1 MCVAFDTIYRMKHTT
16 SNHHTLTQILS
27 VLLATTLV
35 ASYNLM
41 PMKKQLYQMDQTA
54 RGVELKL
61 NNNVMLFEFGKANLS
76 HAAAP
81 YLDKLAFLIL
91 YKSSK
96 QVAVEGFTDNI
107 GSIEVN
113 QALSNARAKVVSE
126 ALQKRGVPAK
136 RLKSVGL
143 AFHRPVMSNSFE
155 QGRALNRRAEI
166 TLIDEKIDRLVDDSS
181 SNAFQ
186 LAFSKL
192 KNMVDQGAIRPLS

>member
-1 MCVAFDTIYRMKHTT
+1 MFGTIYRMKHTT
-16 SNHHTLTQILS
+16 SNRITLPQSLGIF
-27 VLLATTLV
+27 VAIAFV
-35 ASYNLM
+35 ASYNLL
-41 PMKKQLYQMDQTA
+41 PMKQQLYQIDQTK
-54 RGVELKL
+54 RGVEVKL

-81 YLDKLAFLIL
+81 YLDKLAYLII

-96 QVAVEGFTDNI
+96 QVAVEGFTDNV

-113 QALSNARAKVVSE
+113 QALSNARAKVVTD

-136 RLKSVGL
+136 RLKSAGL

-155 QGRALNRRAEI
+155 QGRTLNRRAEI
-166 TLIDEKIDRLVDDSS
+166 TFLDETADKLTDESS
-181 SNAFQ
+181 NNAFQ

-192 KNMVDQGAIRPLS
+192 KSMVDQGAIRPLPLS

>member
-1 MCVAFDTIYRMKHTT
+1 MCVVFDTIYRMKHTT
-16 SNHHTLTQILS
+16 SNRLPLGLSLS
-27 VLLATTLV
+27 VLIAIALV
-35 ASYNLM
+35 ASYNFI

-61 NNNVMLFEFGKANLS
+61 SNNVMLFEFGKANLS

-166 TLIDEKIDRLVDDSS
+166 TLLDETVDRLADGSS
-181 SNAFQ
+181 NNAFQ

>member
-1 MCVAFDTIYRMKHTT
+1 MCVVFGTIYRMKHTT
-16 SNHHTLTQILS
+16 SNRHTLAQWLGM
-27 VLLATTLV
+27 LLAITLV
-35 ASYNLM
+35 ASYNLI
-41 PMKKQLYQMDQTA
+41 PMKKQLYQMDQTT
-54 RGVELKL
+54 RGVEVKL

-76 HAAAP
+76 HAATP

-107 GSIEVN
+107 GSIEIN

-136 RLKSVGL
+136 RLKSAGL
-143 AFHRPVMSNSFE
+143 AFHRPVMSNSLE

-166 TLIDEKIDRLVDDSS
+166 TLLDETVDKLTDES
-181 SNAFQ
+181 SNNTFQ

>member
-1 MCVAFDTIYRMKHTT
+1 MKHTT
-16 SNHHTLTQILS
+16 PNRHTLAQWLGM
-27 VLLATTLV
+27 LLAITLV
-35 ASYNLM
+35 ASYNLI
-41 PMKKQLYQMDQTA
+41 PMKKQLYQMDQTT
-54 RGVELKL
+54 RGVEVKL

-76 HAAAP
+76 HAATP

-107 GSIEVN
+107 GSIEIN

-136 RLKSVGL
+136 RLKSAGL
-143 AFHRPVMSNSFE
+143 AFHRPVMSNSLE

-166 TLIDEKIDRLVDDSS
+166 TLLDETVDKLTDES
-181 SNAFQ
+181 SNNTFQ

>member
-1 MCVAFDTIYRMKHTT
+1 MFGTIYRMKHTT
-16 SNHHTLTQILS
+16 SNRITLPQSLGIF
-27 VLLATTLV
+27 VAIAFV
-35 ASYNLM
+35 ASYNLL
-41 PMKKQLYQMDQTA
+41 PMKQQLYQIDQTK
-54 RGVELKL
+54 RGVEVKL

-81 YLDKLAFLIL
+81 YLDKLAYLII

-96 QVAVEGFTDNI
+96 QVAVEGFTDNV

-113 QALSNARAKVVSE
+113 QALSNARAKVVTD

-136 RLKSVGL
+136 RLKSAGL

-155 QGRALNRRAEI
+155 QGRTLNRRAEI
-166 TLIDEKIDRLVDDSS
+166 TFLDETVDKLTDESS
-181 SNAFQ
+181 NNAFQ

-192 KNMVDQGAIRPLS
+192 KSMVDQGAIRPLPLS

>member
-1 MCVAFDTIYRMKHTT
+1 MKHTT
-16 SNHHTLTQILS
+16 SNRHTLAQWLGM
-27 VLLATTLV
+27 LLAITLV
-35 ASYNLM
+35 ASYNLI
-41 PMKKQLYQMDQTA
+41 PMKKQLYQMDQTT
-54 RGVELKL
+54 RGVEVKL

-76 HAAAP
+76 HAATP

-107 GSIEVN
+107 GSIEIN

-136 RLKSVGL
+136 RLKSAGL
-143 AFHRPVMSNSFE
+143 AFHRPVMSNSLE

-166 TLIDEKIDRLVDDSS
+166 TLLDETVDKLTDES
-181 SNAFQ
+181 SNNTFQ

>member
-1 MCVAFDTIYRMKHTT
+1 M
-16 SNHHTLTQILS
+16 
-27 VLLATTLV
+27 LLATTLV

-181 SNAFQ
+181 GNAFQ

>member
-1 MCVAFDTIYRMKHTT
+1 MCVVFGTIYRMKHTT
-16 SNHHTLTQILS
+16 SNRHTLAQWLGM
-27 VLLATTLV
+27 LLAITLV
-35 ASYNLM
+35 ASYNLI
-41 PMKKQLYQMDQTA
+41 PMKKQLYQMDQTT
-54 RGVELKL
+54 RGVEVKL
-61 NNNVMLFEFGKANLS
+61 NNNVILFEFGKANLS
-76 HAAAP
+76 HAATP

-107 GSIEVN
+107 GSIEIN

-136 RLKSVGL
+136 RLKSAGL
-143 AFHRPVMSNSFE
+143 AFHRPVMSNSLE

-166 TLIDEKIDRLVDDSS
+166 TLLDETVDKLTDESS
-181 SNAFQ
+181 NNAFQ

>member
-1 MCVAFDTIYRMKHTT
+1 MKHTT
-16 SNHHTLTQILS
+16 SNRHTLAQWLGM
-27 VLLATTLV
+27 LLAITLV
-35 ASYNLM
+35 ASYNLI
-41 PMKKQLYQMDQTA
+41 PMKKQLYQMDQTT
-54 RGVELKL
+54 RGVEVKL

-76 HAAAP
+76 HAATP
-81 YLDKLAFLIL
+81 YLDKLAFLII

-107 GSIEVN
+107 GGIEVN

-136 RLKSVGL
+136 RLKSAGL
-143 AFHRPVMSNSFE
+143 AFHRPVMSNSLE

-166 TLIDEKIDRLVDDSS
+166 TLLDETVDKLTDES
-181 SNAFQ
+181 SNNTFQ

>member
-1 MCVAFDTIYRMKHTT
+1 MKHTT

-41 PMKKQLYQMDQTA
+41 PMKKQLYQMDQTT

-166 TLIDEKIDRLVDDSS
+166 TLLDETVDRLADDSS
-181 SNAFQ
+181 NNAFQ

-192 KNMVDQGAIRPLS
+192 KNMVDQGAIRPMS

>member
-1 MCVAFDTIYRMKHTT
+1 MCVVFDTIYRMKHTT

-27 VLLATTLV
+27 MLLATTLV

-155 QGRALNRRAEI
+155 EGRALNRRAEI

>member
-41 PMKKQLYQMDQTA
+41 PMKKQLYQMNQTT

-166 TLIDEKIDRLVDDSS
+166 TLLDETVDRLADDSS
-181 SNAFQ
+181 NNAFQ

>member
-1 MCVAFDTIYRMKHTT
+1 VFGTIYRMKHTT
-16 SNHHTLTQILS
+16 TNRQPLALWLG
-27 VLLATTLV
+27 VLLAITLV
-35 ASYNLM
+35 AGYNVT

-54 RGVELKL
+54 RGVEVKL
-61 NNNVMLFEFGKANLS
+61 NNNVMLFEFGKAQLS
-76 HAAAP
+76 HASTP

-113 QALSNARAKVVSE
+113 QALSNARAMVVSE

-136 RLKSVGL
+136 RLKSAGL
-143 AFHRPVMSNSFE
+143 AFHRPVMSNSLE

-166 TLIDEKIDRLVDDSS
+166 TLLDETVDKLTEESTN
-181 SNAFQ
+181 NAFQ
-186 LAFSKL
+186 LAFSRL
-192 KNMVDQGAIRPLS
+192 KNMVEQGAIRPLS

>member
-1 MCVAFDTIYRMKHTT
+1 MKHTT
-16 SNHHTLTQILS
+16 SNRITLPQSLGIF
-27 VLLATTLV
+27 VAIAFV
-35 ASYNLM
+35 ASYNLL
-41 PMKKQLYQMDQTA
+41 PMKQQLYQIDQTK
-54 RGVELKL
+54 RGVEVKL

-81 YLDKLAFLIL
+81 YLDKLAYLII

-96 QVAVEGFTDNI
+96 QVAVEGFTDNV

-113 QALSNARAKVVSE
+113 QALSNARAKVVTD

-136 RLKSVGL
+136 RLKSAGL

-155 QGRALNRRAEI
+155 QGRTLNRRAEI
-166 TLIDEKIDRLVDDSS
+166 TFLDETVDKLTDESS
-181 SNAFQ
+181 NNAFQ

-192 KNMVDQGAIRPLS
+192 KSMVDQGAIRPLPLS

>member
-1 MCVAFDTIYRMKHTT
+1 
-16 SNHHTLTQILS
+16 
-27 VLLATTLV
+27 
-35 ASYNLM
+35 
-41 PMKKQLYQMDQTA
+41 
-54 RGVELKL
+54 
-61 NNNVMLFEFGKANLS
+61 MLFEFGNANLS

-113 QALSNARAKVVSE
+113 QAFSNARAKVVSE
-126 ALQKRGVPAK
+126 ALQKRGVRAK

-143 AFHRPVMSNSFE
+143 AFRRPVMSNSFE
-155 QGRALNRRAEI
+155 QGRAMNLRAEI
-166 TLIDEKIDRLVDDSS
+166 TLLDETVDRLADASS
-181 SNAFQ
+181 NNAFQ

>member
-1 MCVAFDTIYRMKHTT
+1 MCVVFDTIYRMKHTT

-181 SNAFQ
+181 GNAFQ

>member
-1 MCVAFDTIYRMKHTT
+1 MCVVFDTIYRMKHTT
-16 SNHHTLTQILS
+16 SNRHPLTQILS

-35 ASYNLM
+35 ASYNLI

-61 NNNVMLFEFGKANLS
+61 SNNVMLFEFGKANLS

-113 QALSNARAKVVSE
+113 QALSDARAKVVSE

-166 TLIDEKIDRLVDDSS
+166 TLLDETVDRLADGSS
-181 SNAFQ
+181 NNAFQ

>member
-1 MCVAFDTIYRMKHTT
+1 MKHTT
-16 SNHHTLTQILS
+16 SNRHTLAQWLGM
-27 VLLATTLV
+27 LLAITLV
-35 ASYNLM
+35 ASYNLI
-41 PMKKQLYQMDQTA
+41 PMKKQLYQMDQTT
-54 RGVELKL
+54 RGVEVKL

-76 HAAAP
+76 HAATP

-107 GSIEVN
+107 GSIEIN

-136 RLKSVGL
+136 RLKSAGL
-143 AFHRPVMSNSFE
+143 AFHRPVMSNSLE

-166 TLIDEKIDRLVDDSS
+166 TLLDETVDKLTDESS
-181 SNAFQ
+181 NNAFQ

>member
-1 MCVAFDTIYRMKHTT
+1 MKHTT
-16 SNHHTLTQILS
+16 SNRHALAQWLGM
-27 VLLATTLV
+27 LLAITLV
-35 ASYNLM
+35 ASYNLI
-41 PMKKQLYQMDQTA
+41 PMKKQLYQMDQTT
-54 RGVELKL
+54 RGVEVKL

-76 HAAAP
+76 HAATP

-107 GSIEVN
+107 GSIEIN

-136 RLKSVGL
+136 RLKSAGL
-143 AFHRPVMSNSFE
+143 AFHRPVMSNSLE

-166 TLIDEKIDRLVDDSS
+166 TLLDETVDKLTDES
-181 SNAFQ
+181 SNNTFQ

>member
-1 MCVAFDTIYRMKHTT
+1 MCVVFGTIYRMKHTT
-16 SNHHTLTQILS
+16 SNRHTLAQWLGM
-27 VLLATTLV
+27 LLAITLV
-35 ASYNLM
+35 ASYNLI
-41 PMKKQLYQMDQTA
+41 PMKKQLYQMDQTT
-54 RGVELKL
+54 RGVEVKL

-76 HAAAP
+76 HAATP

-107 GSIEVN
+107 GSIEIN

-136 RLKSVGL
+136 RLKSAGL
-143 AFHRPVMSNSFE
+143 AFHRPVMSNSLE

-166 TLIDEKIDRLVDDSS
+166 TLLDETVDKLTDESS
-181 SNAFQ
+181 NNAFQ